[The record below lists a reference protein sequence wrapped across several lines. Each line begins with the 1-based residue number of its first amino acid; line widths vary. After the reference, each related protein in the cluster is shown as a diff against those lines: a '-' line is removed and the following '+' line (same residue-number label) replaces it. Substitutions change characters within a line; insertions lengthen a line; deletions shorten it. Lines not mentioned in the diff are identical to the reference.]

1 MGKANNKIKITQV
14 RSVIDRPK
22 RQKDTMK
29 ALGLRKMNQSV
40 VHEATPQ
47 ILGMVRKVSHLVSVE
62 EAD

>member
-1 MGKANNKIKITQV
+1 MANKIKITQV
-14 RSVIDRPK
+14 KSIIDRPK

-47 ILGMVRKVSHLVSVE
+47 IMGMVQKVNHLVAVE
-62 EAD
+62 EAS